1 MRART
6 RNTSGAI
13 AGLGITEVGKVFGRS
28 ATHFAIDAVRRAV
41 TDAGMGTADIDG
53 LLTSGGIAGNPP
65 LGTLQAQ
72 LNLRD
77 LKLAAEVQAYGS
89 SAIQMVELAS
99 RSVAAGE
106 ADVVV
111 CVWADAP
118 LRSAQRS
125 GSVYRQPRRGWNGL
139 LHQTGVRSP
148 TIQYALAA
156 RRHMQRYGTTHEQLG
171 AIAVA
176 QRDWAVL
183 NPRAQMRTPIT
194 IEDYLSARWVADPLR
209 LLDCCLVSNGAA
221 AVVVTSCERAADC
234 DQPPVR
240 VLGWGQSHPG
250 MRLRKNP
257 DFGLVS
263 GAVRSGEQ
271 ALAMAGVGLDEIDVF
286 ELYDCYTF
294 TVLLT
299 VEDYGL
305 CAKGEGGAFV
315 SSGTLG
321 PNGKVALNTG
331 GGQLSGYYLWGMTPL
346 VEAIEQLRGQAGD
359 RQATHH
365 DLALVSGNGGVLE
378 HHATLVLAA

>member
-1 MRART
+1 MSAKRQRPGT
-6 RNTSGAI
+6 AI

-28 ATHFAIDAVRRAV
+28 ATHFACDAVRRAV
-41 TDAGMGTADIDG
+41 SDAGLSTADIDG

-65 LGTLQAQ
+65 LGALQAQ

-77 LKLAAEVQAYGS
+77 LKLAVEVQAYGS

-99 RSVAAGE
+99 RSIAAGE
-106 ADVVV
+106 ANVVV

-118 LRSAQRS
+118 LQAERPAGSA
-125 GSVYRQPRRGWNGL
+125 YRQPRRGWSGL
-139 LHQTGVRSP
+139 LYQTGVRSP

-156 RRHMQRYGTTHEQLG
+156 RRHMQQYGTTHEQLG
-171 AIAVA
+171 AVAVT
-176 QRDWAVL
+176 QRQWAVL
-183 NPRAQMRTPIT
+183 NPRAQMRTAMT

-221 AVVVTSCERAADC
+221 AVVVTSCEHAAHC
-234 DQPPVR
+234 DQPPVH

-250 MRLRKNP
+250 MRLRNNP

-263 GAVRSGEQ
+263 GATRSGEQ

-286 ELYDCYTF
+286 EFYDCYTF

-299 VEDYGL
+299 IEDYGL

-315 SSGTLG
+315 SSGALG
-321 PNGKVALNTG
+321 PGGKIALNTG

-346 VEAIEQLRGQAGD
+346 VEAIEQLRGQAGQ
-359 RQATHH
+359 RQVPRH

>member
-1 MRART
+1 MSANSQRPGT
-6 RNTSGAI
+6 AI

-28 ATHFAIDAVRRAV
+28 ATHFASDAVRRAV
-41 TDAGMGTADIDG
+41 TDAGLSTADIDG
-53 LLTSGGIAGNPP
+53 LLTSGGITGSPP

-89 SAIQMVELAS
+89 SAIQMVALAS
-99 RSVAAGE
+99 RSIAAGE
-106 ADVVV
+106 ANVVV

-118 LRSAQRS
+118 LRADRPA

-156 RRHMQRYGTTHEQLG
+156 RRHMRRYGTTHEQLG

-176 QRDWAVL
+176 QRDWAAL

-221 AVVVTSCERAADC
+221 AVVVTRCERAADG

-250 MRLRKNP
+250 MRLRNNP

-263 GAVRSGEQ
+263 GAARSGEQ

-286 ELYDCYTF
+286 EFYDCYTF

-299 VEDYGL
+299 IEDYGL

-315 SSGTLG
+315 SSGALA
-321 PNGKVALNTG
+321 PAGKIALNTG

-346 VEAIEQLRGQAGD
+346 VEAIEQLRGHAGE

-365 DLALVSGNGGVLE
+365 DLALVSGNGGILE